1 MTPWEAAAILVAG
14 AGAGGI
20 NAVVGSGS
28 LITFPTLVALGYP
41 PVVANVSNNIG
52 LVPGSITGTWGY
64 RRELAGRSGLLL
76 RLGSASL
83 VGAVMGAL
91 LLLWLPE
98 KAFRMIV
105 PALIA
110 IALVLV
116 VVQPKLNRWVAKRRK
131 TEAAHG
137 GALLWGL
144 VCLAGVYGGYFG
156 AAQGI
161 LLISLLGIFLA
172 DDMQTVNGLKNG
184 LSGIVNAAAAVIFIA
199 IAEVDWWAVLLI
211 GIGATLGGYLGASV
225 GRKLPTW
232 ALRGVIVCVGLT
244 AIAKLL
250 LG

>member
-14 AGAGGI
+14 TAAGGI

-64 RRELAGRSGLLL
+64 RRELAGRSKLLL

-83 VGAVMGAL
+83 IGSVIGAIL
-91 LLLWLPE
+91 LLRLPDE
-98 KAFRMIV
+98 AFKMIV
-105 PALIA
+105 PVLIV

-116 VVQPKLNRWVAKRRK
+116 VVQPKLNGWVAKRRK
-131 TEAAHG
+131 EPVSHG

-144 VCLAGVYGGYFG
+144 VFLAGVYGGYFG

-161 LLISLLGIFLA
+161 LLISLLGIFLV
-172 DDMQTVNGLKNG
+172 DEMQTVNGIKNG
-184 LSGIVNAAAAVIFIA
+184 LSGIVNAAAAIIFIL
-199 IAEVDWWAVLLI
+199 IADVDWWAVLLI
-211 GIGATLGGYLGASV
+211 GVGAMLGGYLGASV
-225 GRKLPTW
+225 GRKLPPW
-232 ALRGVIVCVGLT
+232 ALRTVIVCVGLT
-244 AIAKLL
+244 AIANLVF
-250 LG
+250 G